1 MSFKDLIASES
12 EKLRSLHEAI
22 HETVIFRDRSPS
34 ANEAWQRACEE
45 FHSYESQLS
54 PYLKRVFSDSDY
66 KDQETIE
73 FVISFLELDPRFFR
87 SGYIKEEM
95 LRKIGRAELNSKQ
108 TMRLRTVL
116 LDAIQRR
123 GGREFRRYCRVAAQI
138 SDDDILAE
146 LRSLSSEGD
155 SAGSRAKMMLR
166 YVEQGTHER

>member
-1 MSFKDLIASES
+1 MTFKDLITSES

-34 ANEAWQRACEE
+34 ANEAWRRACED
-45 FHSYESQLS
+45 FHSYESRLS
-54 PYLKRVFSDSDY
+54 PYLERVFSDSDY

-108 TMRLRTVL
+108 IVRLRVVL
-116 LDAIQRR
+116 LDAVQRR

-138 SDDDILAE
+138 GHDDLLAE

-166 YVEQGTHER
+166 YVEQASLER